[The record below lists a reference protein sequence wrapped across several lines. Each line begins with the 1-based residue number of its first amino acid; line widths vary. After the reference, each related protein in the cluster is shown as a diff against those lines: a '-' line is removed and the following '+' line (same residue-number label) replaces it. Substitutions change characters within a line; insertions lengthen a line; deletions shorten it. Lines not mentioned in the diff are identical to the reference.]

1 MILGLKLAD
10 INIKKKQ
17 FLLFCS
23 RFCVS
28 LQINHIEETILM
40 KRILFLSLLSLL
52 SLDTFAQQAVINK
65 QRNFPKTVPA
75 GNYSGI
81 TWLGGDRYAVVND
94 KARTAGFH
102 LMTITTDPATGN
114 IKEVRADAFV
124 TNQQPNRDEEGI
136 CYFPQSNTVF
146 VSGEADGHIIEY
158 QLDGQTTGRKMNIPS
173 VFKVTHG
180 NRGFEA
186 LTYNATTHRFWTT
199 TENTLK
205 TDGEKP
211 NISRKIPNLLRFQ
224 CFNDELQPCEQY
236 WYVTDTSDVKSTEG
250 KNTIGVSGLAAL
262 DDGQLVVLEREVYNT
277 PNNIGS
283 YAHVKL
289 YVVNPAMQRAGELL
303 QKQLITQFRTKINV
317 TDRSFANYEGICVGP
332 RLKDGRL
339 LLMLVA
345 DSQDQYRGYLKD
357 WFRTV
362 AVADLNFRP
371 QSNVT
376 TDLSALLKTINQSDG
391 DVKLKTPSFLSHEEL
406 PNTARF
412 LAEPPQPGSGA
423 FENDEYYYNWG
434 KEQRLTPRGNEAAID
449 ELQWTSKAFSPA
461 VGFVIDPGETPE
473 IFKLVEGARKDA
485 NATNKVAKNYYRRT
499 RPYVYYKEPSLLP
512 EEDAENE
519 TSYSYPSGHSVR
531 GWVYAFTLALV
542 VPDSTETLI
551 ARAQEYALNRVIC
564 GRHYKSDVDA
574 SLVEATAVMSRLLS
588 NAAFLEQLEKA
599 RKEYARM
606 REGAA
611 KKE

>member
-1 MILGLKLAD
+1 
-10 INIKKKQ
+10 
-17 FLLFCS
+17 
-23 RFCVS
+23 
-28 LQINHIEETILM
+28 M
-40 KRILFLSLLSLL
+40 KRFLIPTMLCLL
-52 SLDTFAQQAVINK
+52 TMHVFAQQAVVNK
-65 QRNFPKTVPA
+65 QHHFPKTVPA

-81 TWLGGDRYAVVND
+81 TWLGGNRYAVVND

-114 IKEVRADAFV
+114 IKDVRADAFM

-136 CYFPQSNTVF
+136 CYFPQNNTVF

-158 QLDGQTTGRKMNIPS
+158 QLDGQLTGRKMNIPS
-173 VFKVTHG
+173 IFNVTHG

-205 TDGEKP
+205 ADGEKP
-211 NISRKIPNLLRFQ
+211 TITRRIPNLLRFQ
-224 CFNDELQPCEQY
+224 SFNDDLQPCEQY
-236 WYVTDTSDVKSTEG
+236 YYLTDTTDVKGTEG
-250 KNTIGVSGLAAL
+250 KNTLGVSGLAAL
-262 DDGQLVVLEREVYNT
+262 DDGQLVVLEREVHRT
-277 PNNIGS
+277 PNEIGS

-289 YVVNPAMQRAGELL
+289 YVVNPSMQRAGDLL
-303 QKQLITQFRTKINV
+303 QKQLITEFRTKMNI

-332 RLKDGRL
+332 KLKDGRT
-339 LLMLVA
+339 LLMLVS

-362 AVADLNFRP
+362 AVGDLHFRP
-371 QSNVT
+371 QPNTT
-376 TDLSALLKTINQSDG
+376 TDLSALLKTINNIG
-391 DVKLKTPSFLSHEEL
+391 DKTKLKTPSFLSHEEL
-406 PNTARF
+406 PNTLRF
-412 LAEPPQPGSGA
+412 LAEPPKPGEDA
-423 FENDEYYYNWG
+423 FENDQYYYKWG
-434 KEQRLTPRGNEAAID
+434 KEQRETPRGSQAAID
-449 ELQWTSKAFSPA
+449 ETQWTSRAFSPS
-461 VGFVIDPGETPE
+461 VGFVISPSETPE

-485 NATNKVAKNYYRRT
+485 NATNKIAKNYFRRT
-499 RPYVYYKEPSLLP
+499 RPFVYYQEPSLVSEDDKK
-512 EEDAENE
+512 EE
-519 TSYSYPSGHSVR
+519 TTYSYPSGHSAR

-574 SLVEATAVMSRLLS
+574 SLIEATAIMSRLMS
-588 NAAFLEQLEKA
+588 NAAFLEQLDKA

-606 REGAA
+606 REKANENG
-611 KKE
+611 K

>member
-1 MILGLKLAD
+1 
-10 INIKKKQ
+10 
-17 FLLFCS
+17 
-23 RFCVS
+23 
-28 LQINHIEETILM
+28 M
-40 KRILFLSLLSLL
+40 KRFLIPTMLCLL
-52 SLDTFAQQAVINK
+52 TMHVFAQQAVVNK
-65 QRNFPKTVPA
+65 QHHFPKTVPA

-81 TWLGGDRYAVVND
+81 TWLGGNRYAVVND

-114 IKEVRADAFV
+114 IKEARADAFM

-136 CYFPQSNTVF
+136 CYFPQNNTVF

-158 QLDGQTTGRKMNIPS
+158 QLDGQLTGRKMNIPS
-173 VFKVTHG
+173 IFNVTHG

-205 TDGEKP
+205 ADGEKP
-211 NISRKIPNLLRFQ
+211 TITRRIPNLLRFQ
-224 CFNDELQPCEQY
+224 SFNDDLQPCEQY
-236 WYVTDTSDVKSTEG
+236 YYLTDTTDVKGTEG
-250 KNTIGVSGLAAL
+250 KNTLGVSGLAAL
-262 DDGQLVVLEREVYNT
+262 DDGQLVVLEREVHRT
-277 PNNIGS
+277 PNEIGS

-289 YVVNPAMQRAGELL
+289 YVVNPSMQRAGDLL
-303 QKQLITQFRTKINV
+303 QKQLITEFRTKMNI

-332 RLKDGRL
+332 RLNDGRT
-339 LLMLVA
+339 LLMLVS

-362 AVADLNFRP
+362 AVGDLHFRP
-371 QSNVT
+371 QPNTT
-376 TDLSALLKTINQSDG
+376 TDLSALLKTINNIG
-391 DVKLKTPSFLSHEEL
+391 DKTKLKTPSFLSHGEL
-406 PNTARF
+406 PNTLRF
-412 LAEPPQPGSGA
+412 LAEPPKPGEDA
-423 FENDEYYYNWG
+423 FENDQYYYKWG
-434 KEQRLTPRGNEAAID
+434 KEQRETPRGSQAAID
-449 ELQWTSKAFSPA
+449 ETQWTSRAFSPS
-461 VGFVIDPGETPE
+461 VGFVIGPSETPE

-485 NATNKVAKNYYRRT
+485 NATNKIAKNYFRRT
-499 RPYVYYKEPSLLP
+499 RPFVYYQEPSLVSEDDKK
-512 EEDAENE
+512 EE
-519 TSYSYPSGHSVR
+519 TTYSYPSGHSAR

-574 SLVEATAVMSRLLS
+574 SLIEATAIMSRLMS
-588 NAAFLEQLEKA
+588 NAAFLEQLDKA

-606 REGAA
+606 REKANENG
-611 KKE
+611 K